1 LHPALKVKQMKSTYS
16 GPAGIVAFLVFLMVP
31 DSSAAQ
37 LREVQQTVYGM
48 DCAPCA
54 YGLEKRMKRMDGV
67 QDASVSLNKGL
78 AHMEFESDH
87 SATLQ
92 SIRIAII
99 ESGFSAEEATVRVS
113 GTLLQDGDDWLLLAG
128 EERFALPSPPPL
140 AQADSRV
147 TLTGRVAK
155 NKIPNTDAWTLDI
168 SVD

>member
-1 LHPALKVKQMKSTYS
+1 MKSTYS

-37 LREVQQTVYGM
+37 LHEVQQTVYGM

-67 QDASVSLNKGL
+67 QDASVSLNNGL
-78 AHMEFESDH
+78 ARLEFESDH
-87 SATLQ
+87 TATLQ
-92 SIRIAII
+92 SIRIAIT
-99 ESGFSAEEATVRVS
+99 ESGFSAEDATIRVS